1 MRASAVTGEFAG
13 ESSPGAAQGTLDVR
27 APKRLAPLVGDP
39 LRSTSMACRELLSAC
54 LAGAAAS
61 LGCSALLDLDVQ
73 YQDAGLESGTL
84 PPDRTSDGAGS
95 AHDASREAL
104 PEANRASPE
113 AASRDDAGNA
123 ETSPGVPD
131 DSSHVPND
139 SSPDV
144 PNDSPPAPRIQYV
157 QSISSSNNY
166 VGAVVH
172 VTFVNPVT
180 LNDTIVVAA
189 NEMTTGAPNVSDSL
203 GNQFSSTPGVP
214 NGGSESW
221 IFYAP
226 MVTPG
231 MDTITVS
238 LPGNPSGTL
247 LDVYALE
254 YSGVGALDAVT
265 GQNGTTSDM
274 HSGFVTTTAPGDLIF
289 GFAVV
294 VPMGS
299 ADAGLGFRA
308 RETQHD
314 NVTED
319 EILPGPGRVE
329 ATATMT
335 GGNAWTTMVAAF
347 KAR

>member
-1 MRASAVTGEFAG
+1 MRV
-13 ESSPGAAQGTLDVR
+13 
-27 APKRLAPLVGDP
+27 PKQLAPLVGDP
-39 LRSTSMACRELLSAC
+39 LRSTSMACRGLLSAC

-73 YQDAGLESGTL
+73 YQDAGLESGPM
-84 PPDRTSDGAGS
+84 PPDTTSDGRGS
-95 AHDASREAL
+95 AHDASGEAL
-104 PEANRASPE
+104 SEANSASSE
-113 AASRDDAGNA
+113 AASRDGASHA

-131 DSSHVPND
+131 DSSLDVPND

-144 PNDSPPAPRIQYV
+144 PNDSPPTPRIQYV
-157 QSISSSNNY
+157 QSVSDTNNY
-166 VGAVVH
+166 LGAVVH

-180 LNDTIVVAA
+180 RNDTIVVAA
-189 NEMTTGAPNVSDSL
+189 NEMTTGALNVSDSL
-203 GNQFSSTPGVP
+203 GNQFSSALGVP
-214 NGGSESW
+214 NGASEAW
-221 IFYAP
+221 IYYAP
-226 MVTPG
+226 VATSG

-238 LPGNPSGTL
+238 LPSNLSGTL

-265 GQNGTTSDM
+265 GQNGTTADM

-289 GFAVV
+289 GYAVV

-299 ADAGLGFRA
+299 AGAGTGFLA
-308 RETQHD
+308 RDTPQHE

-319 EILPGPGRVE
+319 EIFLGPGRVE
-329 ATATMT
+329 ATAIMT

>member
-1 MRASAVTGEFAG
+1 M
-13 ESSPGAAQGTLDVR
+13 
-27 APKRLAPLVGDP
+27 
-39 LRSTSMACRELLSAC
+39 SMACRGLLSAC

-73 YQDAGLESGTL
+73 YQDAGSDSGPM
-84 PPDRTSDGAGS
+84 PPDKTLDGPGS
-95 AHDASREAL
+95 GADASGEAL
-104 PEANRASPE
+104 SEANNASSE
-113 AASRDDAGNA
+113 AASRDGASDA

-131 DSSHVPND
+131 DSS
-139 SSPDV
+139 PDV
-144 PNDSPPAPRIQYV
+144 PNDSPPTPRIQYV
-157 QSISSSNNY
+157 QSVSATNDY
-166 VGAVVH
+166 VGAVVP

-180 LNDTIVVAA
+180 MNDTIVVAA

-221 IFYAP
+221 IFYASV
-226 MVTPG
+226 VTAG

-238 LPGNPSGTL
+238 LPMNLSGTL

-254 YSGVGALDAVT
+254 YSGVDALDAVT

-299 ADAGLGFRA
+299 ADAGTGFLA
-308 RETQHD
+308 RDKPQHES
-314 NVTED
+314 VTED
-319 EILPGPGRVE
+319 EIFPGPGRVE
-329 ATATMT
+329 ATAIMT
-335 GGNAWTTMVAAF
+335 GGGAWTTMVAAF

>member
-1 MRASAVTGEFAG
+1 
-13 ESSPGAAQGTLDVR
+13 
-27 APKRLAPLVGDP
+27 
-39 LRSTSMACRELLSAC
+39 MACRGLLSAC

-61 LGCSALLDLDVQ
+61 LGCSALLDLDVH
-73 YQDAGLESGTL
+73 YVDAGLDANPRPLHG
-84 PPDRTSDGAGS
+84 PGGA
-95 AHDASREAL
+95 ADASGEAL
-104 PEANRASPE
+104 PEANSASPE
-113 AASRDDAGNA
+113 AAASRDGATDAET
-123 ETSPGVPD
+123 ETSPGLPD
-131 DSSHVPND
+131 D

-144 PNDSPPAPRIQYV
+144 PNDSPPAPSIQYV
-157 QSISSSNNY
+157 QSKSSSNGY
-166 VGAVVH
+166 IGAVVH
-172 VTFVNPVT
+172 VTLGNPVT

-189 NEMTTGAPNVSDSL
+189 NEMTTGGPNVSDSL

-214 NGGSESW
+214 NGGGSEAW

-226 MVTPG
+226 VVTPG

-265 GQNGTTSDM
+265 GQNGTTADM

-289 GFAVV
+289 GYAVV
-294 VPMGS
+294 IPMGS
-299 ADAGLGFRA
+299 ADAGTGFRA

-319 EILPGPGRVE
+319 EIFPGPGRVE

-335 GGNAWTTMVAAF
+335 GGNAWTTVVAAF

>member
-1 MRASAVTGEFAG
+1 
-13 ESSPGAAQGTLDVR
+13 VR
-27 APKRLAPLVGDP
+27 APKQLAPLVGDP
-39 LRSTSMACRELLSAC
+39 LRSTSMACRGLLSAC

-73 YQDAGLESGTL
+73 YQDAGLESG
-84 PPDRTSDGAGS
+84 PPSPDGTSDGRGS
-95 AHDASREAL
+95 AHDASGEAL
-104 PEANRASPE
+104 SEANSASSE
-113 AASRDDAGNA
+113 AASRDGAGDV

-131 DSSHVPND
+131 DSS
-139 SSPDV
+139 PDV
-144 PNDSPPAPRIQYV
+144 PNDSPHTPGIQYV
-157 QSISSSNNY
+157 QSVSDTNNY
-166 VGAVVH
+166 VGAVVQ
-172 VTFVNPVT
+172 VTFASPVT
-180 LNDTIVVAA
+180 RNDTIVVAA
-189 NEMTTGAPNVSDSL
+189 NEMTTGSPNVSDSL

-226 MVTPG
+226 VFTSG

-274 HSGFVTTTAPGDLIF
+274 HSGFVTTTASGDLIF
-289 GFAVV
+289 GYAVV

-299 ADAGLGFRA
+299 AAAGTGFLA
-308 RETQHD
+308 RDKPQHES
-314 NVTED
+314 VTED
-319 EILPGPGRVE
+319 KIFPGPGGVE
-329 ATATMT
+329 ATAIMT

>member
-1 MRASAVTGEFAG
+1 MPA
-13 ESSPGAAQGTLDVR
+13 D
-27 APKRLAPLVGDP
+27 
-39 LRSTSMACRELLSAC
+39 
-54 LAGAAAS
+54 
-61 LGCSALLDLDVQ
+61 
-73 YQDAGLESGTL
+73 
-84 PPDRTSDGAGS
+84 
-95 AHDASREAL
+95 
-104 PEANRASPE
+104 
-113 AASRDDAGNA
+113 A
-123 ETSPGVPD
+123 ETLPGVPD
-131 DSSHVPND
+131 DSSPEVAND
-139 SSPDV
+139 SSPEV
-144 PNDSPPAPRIQYV
+144 ANDSPPTPRIQYV
-157 QSISSSNNY
+157 QSVSGTNNY

-172 VTFVNPVT
+172 VTFVNPVAR
-180 LNDTIVVAA
+180 NDTIVVAA
-189 NEMTTGAPNVSDSL
+189 NEMTTGSPNVSDSL

-226 MVTPG
+226 VGTSG
-231 MDTITVS
+231 MDAITVS

-265 GQNGTTSDM
+265 GQNGTTADM

-299 ADAGLGFRA
+299 ADAGIGFLA
-308 RETQHD
+308 RDKPQHD
-314 NVTED
+314 SVTED
-319 EILPGPGRVE
+319 EIFPGPGRVE

-335 GGNAWTTMVAAF
+335 GGSAWTTMVAAF

>member
-1 MRASAVTGEFAG
+1 
-13 ESSPGAAQGTLDVR
+13 
-27 APKRLAPLVGDP
+27 
-39 LRSTSMACRELLSAC
+39 MARRGLLSAC

-73 YQDAGLESGTL
+73 YQDAGLDSGPM

-95 AHDASREAL
+95 GVDASGEAL
-104 PEANRASPE
+104 PEANSASPE
-113 AASRDDAGNA
+113 AASRDGASGA

-131 DSSHVPND
+131 DSSPDGPND

-144 PNDSPPAPRIQYV
+144 PNESAPAPRIQYV
-157 QSISSSNNY
+157 QSVSGSNNY
-166 VGAVVH
+166 IHALWA
-172 VTFVNPVT
+172 VTFANPVT
-180 LNDTIVVAA
+180 VNDTIVVAA

-214 NGGSESW
+214 NGNAESW

-226 MVTPG
+226 VVTGG

-238 LPGNPSGTL
+238 MPGNPSGTL

-254 YSGVGALDAVT
+254 YSGVAALDAVT

-274 HSGFVTTTAPGDLIF
+274 HSGFVTTTGPGDLIF
-289 GFAVV
+289 GFGVV

-299 ADAGLGFRA
+299 ADPGMGFLA
-308 RETQHD
+308 REKQHD

-319 EILPGPGRVE
+319 EIFPGPGRVE
-329 ATATMT
+329 ASAIMT

>member
-1 MRASAVTGEFAG
+1 
-13 ESSPGAAQGTLDVR
+13 
-27 APKRLAPLVGDP
+27 
-39 LRSTSMACRELLSAC
+39 MACRGLLSAC

-73 YQDAGLESGTL
+73 YQDAGLESGPM
-84 PPDRTSDGAGS
+84 PPDTTSDGRGS
-95 AHDASREAL
+95 AHDASGEAL
-104 PEANRASPE
+104 SEANSASSE
-113 AASRDDAGNA
+113 AASRDGASHA
-123 ETSPGVPD
+123 ETLPD
-131 DSSHVPND
+131 VPND

-144 PNDSPPAPRIQYV
+144 PNDSPPTPRIQYV
-157 QSISSSNNY
+157 QSVSDTNNY
-166 VGAVVH
+166 VGAVVNMKT
-172 VTFVNPVT
+172 TFVNPVT
-180 LNDTIVVAA
+180 RNDTIVVAA

-226 MVTPG
+226 VVTPG

-238 LPGNPSGTL
+238 LPSNLSGTL

-289 GFAVV
+289 GYAVV

-299 ADAGLGFRA
+299 AGAGTGFLA
-308 RETQHD
+308 RDTPQHE

-319 EILPGPGRVE
+319 EIFLGPGRVE
-329 ATATMT
+329 ATAIMT